1 MSGPTGSGQRYL
13 ADQLLTLNEDCAFV
27 GHDDWNPTILRGP
40 FFSTTGEEPGGPAE
54 PDYCAGGVAMTGVFF
69 EGGDTLIRYP
79 SVLLTNFTVQK
90 LPNNLQTRE

>member
-1 MSGPTGSGQRYL
+1 MHTV
-13 ADQLLTLNEDCAFV
+13 LT
-27 GHDDWNPTILRGP
+27 GP